1 MDEDEGEVIMRILM
15 LNYEFPPLGGGA
27 GNANH
32 YLLKELSKVE
42 GLQIDLVTSSAGDY
56 SVEKFSSDI
65 TIYKLDVSKKDVH
78 FWRQKEIVSWLFK
91 AYSLSRKLVSRNEY
105 DYCHC
110 WFGFPCGLVGMLLG
124 IPYLVA
130 LRGSDVPG
138 YNKRFGFQY
147 VFLKPLIKRIW
158 SKADKVVANSDDL
171 KDLAHLT
178 SDVKIDVIPNG
189 VDVSEF
195 KAVGGAFK
203 GKLVSTGRLIPR
215 KGYKYLIEALS
226 KVDGFELTLI
236 GEGNQTDELK
246 ALASELDVKVNF
258 IGYVEHSLIADEYRK
273 ADVFVMLS
281 LNEGLSNSLLEAM
294 SCGLPVIV
302 TDTGGVKDIVD
313 GNGIVVEKESSLSI
327 VDALKKLDTENVEKM
342 GVQSRKIAEKM
353 SWGAVADKYLRL
365 YG

>member
-1 MDEDEGEVIMRILM
+1 M
-15 LNYEFPPLGGGA
+15 LNYEYPPLGGGA

-32 YLLKELSKVE
+32 YLLKELSKVK
-42 GLQIDLVTSSAGDY
+42 GLEIDLVTSSADNKFEI
-56 SVEKFSSDI
+56 EKFSSDI

-91 AYSLSRKLVSRNEY
+91 AYSLSRKLVRDNKY

-138 YNKRFGFQY
+138 YNKRFGLQY
-147 VFLKPLIKRIW
+147 VFLKPLIKKIW

-171 KDLAHLT
+171 KDLASLT

-195 KAVGGAFK
+195 KAGGGAFK

-215 KGYKYLIEALS
+215 KGYDYLIKALS

-246 ALASELDVKVNF
+246 ALVLELGVKVNF
-258 IGYVEHSLIADEYRK
+258 IGYVEHSRIAEEYRK
-273 ADVFVMLS
+273 ADVFVMPS

-302 TDTGGVKDIVD
+302 TDTGGVKDLID
-313 GNGIVVEKESSLSI
+313 GNGFIVEKESSLSI
-327 VDALKKLDTENVEKM
+327 VDALKKLNAENVREM
-342 GVQSRKIAEKM
+342 GARSRKIAEKM
-353 SWGAVADKYLRL
+353 SWGSVADKYLRL